1 MRPFGKQYRNLLREI
16 VLSQFKLKDQSTF
29 FGFIWSFLN
38 PLIMLLVLLIF
49 FSTIM
54 RGHVEHYGLYL
65 LIGIIHYTHFSNST
79 NGSMSVLSQMS
90 QLTCNTVFPKEVL
103 VIGSVIA
110 SSIEFVISMLIC
122 IPIAYLSGVRPSWTI
137 AMLPAVFL
145 LQIMMTLWVSFIL
158 SCLYI
163 FLKDVGH
170 IYQVFLRILFFMTP
184 VFYTPAFYGRGLA
197 KYIVLFN
204 PLAHLIG
211 FSRVI
216 IIDGQLFP
224 IKLFLIFLALNVC
237 CIYIGFRIL
246 RKYEPKFAEYA

>member
-1 MRPFGKQYRNLLREI
+1 MRSLGKQYRNLLREI

-38 PLIMLLVLLIF
+38 PLIMLLVLLTF
-49 FSTIM
+49 FSRVM
-54 RGHVEHYGLYL
+54 RGQVEHYGLYL

-79 NGSMSVLSQMS
+79 NASMNVLSQMRE
-90 QLTCNTVFPKEVL
+90 LTCNTILPKEVL
-103 VIGSVIA
+103 VIGSVIS
-110 SSIEFVISMLIC
+110 SSIEFVISLLIC
-122 IPIAYLSGVRPSWTI
+122 IPIAYFSGVRPSWTI
-137 AMLPAVFL
+137 AILPAVLL

-184 VFYTPAFYGRGLA
+184 IFYTAAFYGRGPA
-197 KYIVLFN
+197 KYVVLFN

-211 FSRVI
+211 FSRI
-216 IIDGQLFP
+216 IVIDGQLFSTR
-224 IKLFLIFLALNVC
+224 LFMILVALNTC
-237 CIYIGFRIL
+237 CLYIGFRIFK
-246 RKYEPKFAEYA
+246 KYEPKFAEYA